1 MTIYAHRQENIAAMG
16 GTRTA
21 ESMEVSARQWQSE
34 FLNTYLGTEGLRGT
48 LEAGTGAG
56 KTRASIMG
64 MYAWYHMHPDGVVVF
79 YIPAH
84 LMQQTTTVMR
94 SWMLSYAR
102 FGGGYKEAVKGKKV
116 YIVSYTSIHTFK
128 AANVIEG
135 RKTMFIMDECHRVAA
150 KQTMKH
156 FDEDFQGDA
165 CLMLSATP
173 TRSDGIQP
181 MTILNAPIIYDLPL
195 IDGIR
200 QSRTE
205 EDSLDFTFHVVYVQP
220 EQEEMMWLAEYS
232 EAITV
237 AYHKAYKLCK
247 EDAGGVHWNLFH
259 RNNTSGYYGGGVTH
273 VEWETAEAVMTW
285 QAMCRKRKR
294 FENELQCRRDAVK
307 KIIQENIGKKLA
319 VFSQDIFSVEALNQM
334 VMDEGL
340 FPRIYHSGSKLTPE
354 QALTYPE
361 YNTDEFIERLT
372 NLSRNSKK
380 ELNRWVQSSSDIL
393 LTCQA
398 LQEGFDVPDM
408 DGLIM
413 TSGANSIR
421 SRIQTMGRVFRG
433 LRHKDIWMIVLPAFD
448 GDRVSG
454 DERVLNQLIEKAG
467 IPQENIKYHNANV
480 WNEYYD
486 SIPQEEEEVNPF
498 AGLTPL
504 HSIDNDMEEG
514 TI

>member
-1 MTIYAHRQENIAAMG
+1 MTIFSNRQENIAAMG
-16 GTRTA
+16 GSRTA
-21 ESMEVSARQWQSE
+21 ESMEVSAREWQSR
-34 FLNTYLGTEGLRGT
+34 FLNKYLGLEIPRGT

-56 KTRASIMG
+56 KTRAAIMC
-64 MYAWYHMHPDGVVVF
+64 MYAWYHQHPDGVVVF

-84 LMQQTTTVMR
+84 LMPQTTSVMR

-128 AANVIEG
+128 ATNVIEG
-135 RKTMFIMDECHRVAA
+135 RHSMFIMDECHRVAA

-156 FDEDFQGDA
+156 FDEEFQGDA

-181 MTILNAPIIYDLPL
+181 MTILNAPIVFDLPL
-195 IDGIR
+195 IEGIK

-205 EDSLDFTFHVVYVQP
+205 QDSLDFTFHIVYVQP
-220 EQEEMMWLAEYS
+220 EQEELMWLAEYS

-247 EDAGGVHWNLFH
+247 EDAGGNHWNLFH
-259 RNNTSGYYGGGVTH
+259 RHNTNTSY

-334 VMDEGL
+334 VMNEGMY
-340 FPRIYHSGSKLTPE
+340 PRIYHSGSKLTPE
-354 QALTYPE
+354 QALAYPE
-361 YNTDEFIERLT
+361 YATDEFTNRLT
-372 NLSRNSKK
+372 NLARNSKK
-380 ELNRWVQSSSDIL
+380 ELSRWVQSSSDIL

-433 LRHKDIWMIVLPAFD
+433 MKHKDIWMIVLPAFD

-454 DERVLNQLIEKAG
+454 DERVLNRLIEKAG
-467 IPQENIKYHNANV
+467 IPQENIKHHNANV

-486 SIPQEEEEVNPF
+486 SIPQEEEEDNPF
-498 AGLTPL
+498 AGMTIIN
-504 HSIDNDMEEG
+504 SIDNDLEEG